1 MPKKKMPKNDVQAI
15 HSKNA
20 KSLNDLDKENDSS
33 LETIINS
40 LSLTIC
46 YVFTFFAI

>member
-1 MPKKKMPKNDVQAI
+1 MPKNDVQAI
-15 HSKNA
+15 QSKNA

>member
-1 MPKKKMPKNDVQAI
+1 MPKNDVQAI
-15 HSKNA
+15 QSKNA

-33 LETIINS
+33 LETINS

-46 YVFTFFAI
+46 YVFTFLQFK